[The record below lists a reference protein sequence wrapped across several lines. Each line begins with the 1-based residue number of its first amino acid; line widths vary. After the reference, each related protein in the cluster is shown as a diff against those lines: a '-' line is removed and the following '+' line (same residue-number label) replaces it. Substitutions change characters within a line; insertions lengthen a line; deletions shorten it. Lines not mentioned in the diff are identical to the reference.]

1 MYCNCGNFVMNKNTT
16 MCASC
21 AQAERKAARVQ
32 PQKDASPINKMAP
45 KTADV
50 NRRYLNRLKSWKKG
64 KKCAA
69 TFPHECSASLTCHH
83 MVGRGNHF
91 YDEYASEHEIPLTL
105 DERFWKPL
113 CINAHEYVTVN
124 SKWACENGYSFL
136 RLTDPVFREKNL
148 LK

>member
-1 MYCNCGNFVMNKNTT
+1 MFCTSCGSNKLEANGL
-16 MCASC
+16 CASC
-21 AQAERKAARVQ
+21 AHAGRRASRIK
-32 PQKDASPINKMAP
+32 PQKEHAPIAKRSA

-50 NRRYLNRLKSWKKG
+50 ERRYYSRLQTWKKG

-69 TFPHECSASLTCHH
+69 TFPHECTGVITCHH

-105 DERFWKPL
+105 DERFWMPL
-113 CINAHEYVTVN
+113 CINAHEYVTIN

-136 RLTDPVFREKNL
+136 RLTDPVFIK
-148 LK
+148 K